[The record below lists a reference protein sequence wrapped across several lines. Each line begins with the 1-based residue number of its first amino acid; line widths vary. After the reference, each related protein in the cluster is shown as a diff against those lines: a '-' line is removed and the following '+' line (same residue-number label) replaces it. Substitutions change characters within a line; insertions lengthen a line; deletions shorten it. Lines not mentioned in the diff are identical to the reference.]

1 MRTFL
6 LNEYGASTWPTAV
19 GSVHLASD
27 TSYLWLACTRSEF
40 DADNEQIQNT
50 LQGLGAGP
58 LLDLHVSDLLNQQLP
73 SHHDFTSSYDLVV
86 FRRLSSNRNNASS
99 ASATAAQAHIT
110 RLQQCIDTQA
120 VGFAVFDRVLLSV
133 HPDGCSVL
141 DAYSCKLLQP
151 SSNGS
156 LANKRLPNSPADLM
170 LRIINLMVDG
180 YLGLRKD
187 LTTALDHWQNE
198 LLNPHTRFHHWTAI
212 LDARM
217 ALHQLDDVC
226 EDQRACMQD
235 WIEAI
240 KTWPA
245 LDTNAQ
251 RTDLELLQV
260 RSRDVLEHIER
271 VIQHVRKLE
280 QSAEAAV
287 QIHFSVQ
294 GNRTN
299 DIMRTLTVLTA
310 IFLPLNLIASIF
322 GMNFDFIPL
331 LHRQTGFWWILAL
344 MLTCAIGL
352 TAFFWRKRYLSRSNR

>member
-1 MRTFL
+1 MRTFFIGEQGVTEQTQDICI
-6 LNEYGASTWPTAV
+6 N
-19 GSVHLASD
+19 LASNPND
-27 TSYLWLACTRSEF
+27 YIWLACTRNEF
-40 DADNEQIQNT
+40 ESNAERIQGALLN
-50 LQGLGAGP
+50 LGASP
-58 LLDLHVSDLLNQQLP
+58 LLDLHVSDLLNHQLP
-73 SHHDFTSSYDLVV
+73 SHHDFTSNYDIVV
-86 FRRLSSNRNNASS
+86 FRRLASYR
-99 ASATAAQAHIT
+99 ASTTASTLVHAPIAQ
-110 RLQQCIDTQA
+110 LQRCIDTQA

-133 HPDGCSVL
+133 HPDSCSVL
-141 DAYSCKLLQP
+141 DSYASKLLQP
-151 SSNGS
+151 SSLAGS
-156 LANKRLPNSPADLM
+156 SNKRLPTSSADLM

-226 EDQRACMQD
+226 EDQRACIQD
-235 WIEAI
+235 WIEAT
-240 KTWPA
+240 KTWPIPETHA
-245 LDTNAQ
+245 ERTN
-251 RTDLELLQV
+251 LELLQV

-331 LHRQTGFWWILAL
+331 LHKQTGFWWILGL
-344 MLTCAIGL
+344 MAICASGL
-352 TAFFWRKRYLSRSNR
+352 TAFFWRKRYLSRTNR